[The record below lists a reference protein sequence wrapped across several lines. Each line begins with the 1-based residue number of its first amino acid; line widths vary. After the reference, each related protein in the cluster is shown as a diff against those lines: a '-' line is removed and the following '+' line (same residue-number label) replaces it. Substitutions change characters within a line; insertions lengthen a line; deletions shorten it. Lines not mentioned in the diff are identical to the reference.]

1 MKVTS
6 RIRAARQSAR
16 ARRDF
21 HRAVSGASTPAL
33 RNELIVMAQAQ
44 RHSTLR

>member
-6 RIRAARQSAR
+6 RIKAHRTATR

-21 HRAVSGASTPAL
+21 QRAVSGASTPAL
-33 RNELIVMAQAQ
+33 RDELITMAQIQSAAHM
-44 RHSTLR
+44 R

>member
-6 RIRAARQSAR
+6 RIRAVRRSAR

-21 HRAVSGASTPAL
+21 QRAVSGASTPAM
-33 RNELIVMAQAQ
+33 RNELILMAQAQ
-44 RHSTLR
+44 QHSYLR